1 MAHQITKAAS
11 DMTFRQLC
19 ILRMSAV
26 KDKLDLHPSDYRNQG
41 SYSRELLQVL
51 YECYDLYRR
60 GFVNFGGPVAF
71 GPSDVK
77 PSSMTVQGL
86 GAEIYNLMKLSS
98 IPSDD
103 FLAVA
108 RQLK

>member
-1 MAHQITKAAS
+1 M
-11 DMTFRQLC
+11 
-19 ILRMSAV
+19 
-26 KDKLDLHPSDYRNQG
+26 
-41 SYSRELLQVL
+41 
-51 YECYDLYRR
+51 
-60 GFVNFGGPVAF
+60 NFGGPVAF